1 MATFDD
7 DLLSEEHL
15 DNIEMATKMTM
26 SMNVVRTM
34 KRWRKWSPCH
44 RKILLFAL
52 YPNQYMT
59 TRKIKIRWDIDR
71 LNSM

>member
-34 KRWRKWSPCH
+34 KR
-44 RKILLFAL
+44 
-52 YPNQYMT
+52 
-59 TRKIKIRWDIDR
+59 
-71 LNSM
+71 